1 MKNKSILL
9 VDDDEDIIEFLKYN
23 LSKNNYTVFTANNG
37 QDAIE
42 VALKEKP
49 DIILLDIMMD
59 GMDGIQVCE
68 KIKEIGKINDSLI
81 MFLSARG
88 EDYTQIAGFDAGAD
102 DFVTKPINPKVL
114 IKRIDALLKRGK
126 ASNQDESKKLS
137 SEIQIGNLII
147 NREQYKIVFKEKSI
161 NLPRKEFNLLEL
173 LSSKPDKVF
182 TREEIF
188 DIVWGDTFV
197 GERTIDVHIRKLREK
212 LGEESILTVKG
223 IGYKINVSFFD
234 L

>member
-1 MKNKSILL
+1 MKNKCILL

-49 DIILLDIMMD
+49 DIIVLDIMMD

-114 IKRIDALLKRGK
+114 IKRIDALLKRGRTSDQNDNK
-126 ASNQDESKKLS
+126 NIS

-147 NREQYKIVFKEKSI
+147 NREQYKIIFKEKSI

-212 LGEESILTVKG
+212 LGEESILTIKG
-223 IGYKINVSFFD
+223 IGYKINVNFLD